1 MCSEGFGK
9 YNLGF
14 NIDIDGL
21 YLGITGSL
29 KYYEGSTQ
37 FFKISTT
44 GLDESN
50 FTPNLDSLTI
60 AFCVNVK
67 SVNTYITNEKQDKDI
82 LNLFKRVENIESND
96 NNIFSNKKI
105 NFLGDSITF
114 GKLQDPDNGQMEYP
128 YPTVVKQLLGA
139 SEVRNYGISGSCL
152 CSPKW
157 KPMSERFLE
166 MDDNADVVVVF
177 GGTNDFGGN
186 VPLGV
191 ITDKVNTT
199 IYGALNIMCEGL
211 IKKYPNAIITFVTPL
226 KRTKLTN
233 TEGYK
238 LEDVANAIIEVCG
251 NYSIPVLD
259 LFRQGNF
266 NPLITEFRNLYAMD
280 GLHPTQDFVKKVL
293 ARKIANHLIQIV

>member
-1 MCSEGFGK
+1 
-9 YNLGF
+9 
-14 NIDIDGL
+14 
-21 YLGITGSL
+21 
-29 KYYEGSTQ
+29 
-37 FFKISTT
+37 
-44 GLDESN
+44 
-50 FTPNLDSLTI
+50 
-60 AFCVNVK
+60 
-67 SVNTYITNEKQDKDI
+67 
-82 LNLFKRVENIESND
+82 
-96 NNIFSNKKI
+96 
-105 NFLGDSITF
+105 
-114 GKLQDPDNGQMEYP
+114 
-128 YPTVVKQLLGA
+128 
-139 SEVRNYGISGSCL
+139 
-152 CSPKW
+152 
-157 KPMSERFLE
+157 